1 MKKIILLFLIII
13 FGCTTQS
20 DIEYKEYKDQLI
32 ETAKKC
38 YDRQLFWGSG
48 GDISV
53 KIPGAGKFIVK
64 STGYS
69 LGSLDYD
76 RVTTMTFDNEVIEGR
91 TPSHEAPIHGNI
103 YKIRKD
109 VGAILHMH
117 APYSTAWATAGM
129 KVPPV
134 TQQSVKLLSKC
145 GIVKYYPV
153 GSNELIDEITDLYKD
168 NDIKVVFMENH
179 GVFVVGKDL
188 EELLNNAELVENT
201 ARIAYLLK
209 TIGTPKEFKFE

>member
-1 MKKIILLFLIII
+1 MKKLVALFLILI
-13 FGCTTQS
+13 FGCAPQPK
-20 DIEYKEYKDQLI
+20 IEYKEYKDKLV
-32 ETAKKC
+32 ETARRC

-53 KIPGAGKFIVK
+53 KVPGTNKFIVK

-69 LGSLDYD
+69 LGYLDYNKI
-76 RVTTMTFDNEVIEGR
+76 TTMTLDNDVIEGK

-134 TQQSVKLLSKC
+134 TQQSVKLLAKC

-153 GSNELIDEITDLYKD
+153 GSNELIDEITNLYKD
-168 NDIKVVFMENH
+168 EVIKVVFMENH

-188 EELLNNAELVENT
+188 DELLNNAEFVENT

-209 TIGTPKEFKFE
+209 AIGTPKEFKFE

>member
-1 MKKIILLFLIII
+1 MKKIVTLFLILI
-13 FGCTTQS
+13 FGCATQPN
-20 DIEYKEYKDQLI
+20 IEYKEYKDKLI
-32 ETAKKC
+32 ETARRC

-53 KIPGAGKFIVK
+53 KIPGTNKFIVK

-69 LGSLDYD
+69 LGYLDYD
-76 RVTTMTFDNEVIEGR
+76 KITTMTFDNDVIEGR

-134 TQQSVKLLSKC
+134 TQQSVKLLAKS

-153 GSNELIDEITDLYKD
+153 GSNELIDEITNLYKD
-168 NDIKVVFMENH
+168 EVIKVVFMENH

-188 EELLNNAELVENT
+188 DELLNNAELVENT

-209 TIGTPKEFKFE
+209 SIGTPKEFKFE